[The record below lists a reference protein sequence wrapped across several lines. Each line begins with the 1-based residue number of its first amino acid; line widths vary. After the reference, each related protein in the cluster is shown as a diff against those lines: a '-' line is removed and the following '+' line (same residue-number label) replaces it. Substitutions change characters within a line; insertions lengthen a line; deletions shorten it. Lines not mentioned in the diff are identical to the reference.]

1 LLRSVKSISG
11 DVLLAATLFIA
22 AAFYRLFP
30 MHDADADHAEPDR
43 IAAIFIRHPL
53 WEDGLALLLGTAM
66 VALGI
71 TLYSQA
77 GLLTGGTVG
86 LAFLMKYLL
95 GWPFGLVFFLINLPF
110 YALAI
115 WRMGWPFTLRTF
127 CAVGMVSLL
136 AELTPHWIGFTHLDV
151 VYAALF
157 GGFAMGLGLLMLFR
171 HRASLGGVNILAL
184 YLQERF
190 GLRAGKV
197 QMGIDVLIVLGAV
210 LVVPLDKVALSILGA
225 LALNMVLA
233 INHRA
238 GRYMGVS

>member
-1 LLRSVKSISG
+1 MNDADTDHTEADS
-11 DVLLAATLFIA
+11 IA
-22 AAFYRLFP
+22 ALF
-30 MHDADADHAEPDR
+30 MS
-43 IAAIFIRHPL
+43 HPL
-53 WEDGLALLLGTAM
+53 WEDGLALVLGTAM
-66 VALGI
+66 VAMGI
-71 TLYSQA
+71 SLYSEA

-95 GWPFGLVFFLINLPF
+95 GWPFGLVFFLINVPF

-127 CAVGMVSLL
+127 CAVALVSLF
-136 AELTPHWIGFTHLDV
+136 AELTPHWIGFTHLNA

-197 QMGIDVLIVLGAV
+197 QMSIDVLIVLAAV
-210 LVVPLDKVALSILGA
+210 LVVSLDKVALSILGA

-233 INHRA
+233 INHRV

>member
-1 LLRSVKSISG
+1 
-11 DVLLAATLFIA
+11 
-22 AAFYRLFP
+22 

-71 TLYSQA
+71 TFYSQA

-86 LAFLMKYLL
+86 LAFLLKYLL
-95 GWPFGLVFFLINLPF
+95 GWSFGLVFFLINLPF

-127 CAVGMVSLL
+127 CAVGLVSLL
-136 AELTPHWIGFTHLDV
+136 AELTPQWVSFAQLNE

-171 HRASLGGVNILAL
+171 HRASLGGIGIVAL
-184 YLQERF
+184 DLQDRL
-190 GLRAGKV
+190 GIKAGWV
-197 QMGIDVLIVLGAV
+197 QMGFDAVLFAVAAMILPWDRVLWSALGAAV
-210 LVVPLDKVALSILGA
+210 VNLVI
-225 LALNMVLA
+225 A
-233 INHRA
+233 INHRRD
-238 GRYMGVS
+238 RYVV

>member
-1 LLRSVKSISG
+1 
-11 DVLLAATLFIA
+11 
-22 AAFYRLFP
+22 

-95 GWPFGLVFFLINLPF
+95 GWPF
-110 YALAI
+110 
-115 WRMGWPFTLRTF
+115 TLRTF

-136 AELTPHWIGFTHLDV
+136 AELTPQWIGFTHLNV

-197 QMGIDVLIVLGAV
+197 QMAIDVLIVLGAV
-210 LVVPLDKVALSILGA
+210 MVVPLDKVALSILGA

>member
-1 LLRSVKSISG
+1 MTEIAATQTVRHSLFEDVFAIILGTLMVSFGVMLLRQVGGVTGSS
-11 DVLLAATLFIA
+11 A
-22 AAFYRLFP
+22 
-30 MHDADADHAEPDR
+30 
-43 IAAIFIRHPL
+43 
-53 WEDGLALLLGTAM
+53 
-66 VALGI
+66 GI
-71 TLYSQA
+71 
-77 GLLTGGTVG
+77 
-86 LAFLMKYLL
+86 AFLISYASHLS
-95 GWPFGLVFFLINLPF
+95 FGVAFFLINLPF

-127 CAVGMVSLL
+127 CAVGLVSLL
-136 AELTPHWIGFTHLDV
+136 AELTPQWVSFAQLNE

-184 YLQERF
+184 YLQERA
-190 GLRAGKV
+190 GLSAGKV
-197 QMGIDVLIVLGAV
+197 QMSIDVLIVLGAV

>member
-1 LLRSVKSISG
+1 MNDADTDHTEADS
-11 DVLLAATLFIA
+11 IA
-22 AAFYRLFP
+22 ALF
-30 MHDADADHAEPDR
+30 M
-43 IAAIFIRHPL
+43 RHPL
-53 WEDGLALLLGTAM
+53 WEDGLALVLGTAM
-66 VALGI
+66 VAMGI
-71 TLYSQA
+71 SLYSEA

-95 GWPFGLVFFLINLPF
+95 GWPFGLVFFLINVPF

-127 CAVGMVSLL
+127 CAVGLVSLF
-136 AELTPHWIGFTHLDV
+136 AELTPHWIGFTHLNA

-197 QMGIDVLIVLGAV
+197 QMSIDVLIVLAAV
-210 LVVPLDKVALSILGA
+210 LVVSLDKVALSILGA

-233 INHRA
+233 INHRV

>member
-1 LLRSVKSISG
+1 MNDADTDHTEADS
-11 DVLLAATLFIA
+11 IA
-22 AAFYRLFP
+22 ALF
-30 MHDADADHAEPDR
+30 M
-43 IAAIFIRHPL
+43 RHPL
-53 WEDGLALLLGTAM
+53 WEDGLALVLGTAM
-66 VALGI
+66 VAMGI
-71 TLYSQA
+71 SLYSEA

-95 GWPFGLVFFLINLPF
+95 GWPFGLVFFLINVPF

-127 CAVGMVSLL
+127 CAVALVSLF
-136 AELTPHWIGFTHLDV
+136 AELTPHWIGFTHLNA

-197 QMGIDVLIVLGAV
+197 QMSIDVLIVLAAV
-210 LVVPLDKVALSILGA
+210 LVVSLDKVALSILGA

-233 INHRA
+233 INHRV

>member
-1 LLRSVKSISG
+1 
-11 DVLLAATLFIA
+11 
-22 AAFYRLFP
+22 

-43 IAAIFIRHPL
+43 IAALFIRHPL

-95 GWPFGLVFFLINLPF
+95 GWPFGVVFFLINLPF

-136 AELTPHWIGFTHLDV
+136 AELTPQWIGFTHLNV

-210 LVVPLDKVALSILGA
+210 MVVPLDKVALSILGA

>member
-1 LLRSVKSISG
+1 
-11 DVLLAATLFIA
+11 
-22 AAFYRLFP
+22 

-53 WEDGLALLLGTAM
+53 WEDGLALVLGTAM

-136 AELTPHWIGFTHLDV
+136 AELTPHWIGFTHLNV

-190 GLRAGKV
+190 GLRAG
-197 QMGIDVLIVLGAV
+197 
-210 LVVPLDKVALSILGA
+210 
-225 LALNMVLA
+225 
-233 INHRA
+233 
-238 GRYMGVS
+238 